1 MIIFLTVLFVFLSL
15 ICIVLFATTRVI
27 IEYYGG
33 ELTLNIRILF
43 FRFKISGSKLRQR
56 NKKQK
61 KEKMSES
68 DREKAPDESGG
79 ESSKEKTP
87 ERFFEKINALK
98 EKYREYKDIIN
109 IFLSSTRNKIEFSK
123 VYIGIAY
130 GTGEAATT
138 GLLYG
143 AFWVLVGNVH
153 SFISR
158 QYRAEFLN
166 VKLSPSYNRAMFEI
180 EAEGIISLKLVHI
193 ITALLRVFK
202 QIRKNKQKN

>member
-33 ELTLNIRILF
+33 ELTLNVRILF

-61 KEKMSES
+61 EEKMAGSDKEK
-68 DREKAPDESGG
+68 ESGKNSK
-79 ESSKEKTP
+79 ENNKEKTP
-87 ERFFEKINALK
+87 ERFFEKINAMK

-158 QYRAEFLN
+158 QYRAEFPN
-166 VKLSPSYNRAMFEI
+166 VKLSPSYNSAMFEI